1 MEDLGECKGQWE
13 CKGCKGQWGCRGQA
27 WVQCRD
33 LDMEELEEVL
43 GHRGMGCSKA

>member
-13 CKGCKGQWGCRGQA
+13 CKGCKGRWGCRGQA

-33 LDMEELEEVL
+33 LDMEELEAL